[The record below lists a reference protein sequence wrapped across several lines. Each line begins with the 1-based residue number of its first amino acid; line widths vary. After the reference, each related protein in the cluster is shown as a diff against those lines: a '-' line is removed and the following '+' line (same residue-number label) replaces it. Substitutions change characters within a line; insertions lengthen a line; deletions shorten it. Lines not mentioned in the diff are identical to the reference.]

1 MLNDARESCDAFMA
15 QVQLLLSR
23 GARVSSEHTRLAQ
36 RAPELRRRSGA
47 GVWRRCAD
55 TVAEL
60 LQGERRRR
68 ARRRWRAALLA
79 VSLLPG
85 WHARAA
91 LRVYAPGETG
101 YRDAEASFALA
112 TRRGQQ
118 HSCSADDPSAQ

>member
-1 MLNDARESCDAFMA
+1 MA

-91 LRVYAPGETG
+91 LRVGRGSEWIGGGEWPSG
-101 YRDAEASFALA
+101 DLLVSN
-112 TRRGQQ
+112 
-118 HSCSADDPSAQ
+118 CSSVMRPCS